1 MKYIYS
7 VTVYSCKQG
16 YFAKWQHLVKN
27 SYGWTFTTQPTPS
40 YIDDDGGS
48 DDDGGGDDMVMM
60 MMMTATPWR
69 EAAE

>member
-7 VTVYSCKQG
+7 VTVYSCKH
-16 YFAKWQHLVKN
+16 FAEQQHLVKN

-40 YIDDDGGS
+40 YIDDD
-48 DDDGGGDDMVMM
+48 DGGGDMMM

>member
-7 VTVYSCKQG
+7 VTVYSCKH
-16 YFAKWQHLVKN
+16 FAERLHLVKN
-27 SYGWTFTTQPTPS
+27 SYAWTFTTQPTPS
-40 YIDDDGGS
+40 YIDDD
-48 DDDGGGDDMVMM
+48 DGGGDMMM